1 MNTFNLSLDLD
12 KTPDVPDWVTL
23 RQGDKSGTA
32 IVATIYDHGVQLVG
46 TYNARVVIGNPDGEH
61 YYRANATY
69 NAGVATVT
77 IDEQVAASVA
87 GSTYGYFEILQ
98 GSTVIAS
105 TANFGVRILPSAL
118 DGAEPG
124 EVYDT
129 AIQDAIDGLNDAVNA
144 LPTTV
149 EGILEDH
156 PEWTTTVQDGSISVP
171 KLASDVRSS
180 LSGAI
185 LATIGGTLVTASD
198 AAAAPPYASTIFG
211 RSTQSGTPT
220 PSSPVAITSV
230 TAAELALRGRNL
242 IPLSLATLKSVNT
255 SGTWSGD
262 VYTINGTTVTP
273 LVDGGLVTGIK
284 ISGTPS
290 ASSAFTLVSGVAY
303 PQGTYILSGTG
314 ATGNTMVHLY
324 ARIGSSYKREYNG
337 AFTTEAATWN
347 FIAIQIPTG
356 HQGTVTVYPQMEFGT
371 TASAFRPYDPNS
383 STLAIDLQGHELRS
397 LPDGTRDELQ
407 VGADGHVTLVQ
418 RVGAVT
424 FSGASAENWKYS
436 SSSSYSDPSNGK
448 YCYYADSNVT
458 NIRKG
463 TGLFVASLATHYAL
477 VSLTS
482 FQTNK
487 AQGTYTFSAQD
498 TNPRFTVMTPHT
510 TKADMTAWLASNNIT
525 VLYPLATEQTID
537 LGYVT
542 LPTLPAPDLTAW
554 AAQGA
559 EFELTYQR
567 DATLV
572 IAGIYAQLAPVDGPT
587 ATSNH
592 GVGTYLML
600 GGTLCKVTT
609 AIAAGETIAIGTNVV
624 ATNVMTEILALTA

>member
-69 NAGVATVT
+69 SSGVATVT
-77 IDEQVAASVA
+77 VDEQTAASVA

-124 EVYDT
+124 ENYDN
-129 AIQDAIDGLNDAVNA
+129 AIQDAIDGLNEAVNA

-149 EGILEDH
+149 EGILDDH

-185 LATIGGTLVTASD
+185 LAAIGGTLVTAHD
-198 AAAAPPYASTIFG
+198 AAVVPPNALALYGS
-211 RSTQSGTPT
+211 STQSGTPT
-220 PSSPVAITSV
+220 PSSPKAITSV
-230 TAAELALRGRNL
+230 TAAELGFAGVNLVGSPEALGVTGN
-242 IPLSLATLKSVNT
+242 PT
-255 SGTWSGD
+255 SG
-262 VYTINGTTVTP
+262 YTFNTNGTGFVCPVPRNSRLRLTITTLGNANKYRVFLLPSEPSSGAHYDAADVSQPYNISDPTQGESHIVTTGDYDWMAFI
-273 LVDGGLVTGIK
+273 VATSAVGYDSNVAASMTFEDYAGG
-284 ISGTPS
+284 S
-290 ASSAFTLVSGVAY
+290 APYQGSA
-303 PQGTYILSGTG
+303 
-314 ATGNTMVHLY
+314 
-324 ARIGSSYKREYNG
+324 
-337 AFTTEAATWN
+337 
-347 FIAIQIPTG
+347 
-356 HQGTVTVYPQMEFGT
+356 
-371 TASAFRPYDPNS
+371 
-383 STLAIDLQGHELRS
+383 LAIDLQGHELRS
-397 LPDGTRDELQ
+397 LPDGTRDELRIDAA
-407 VGADGHVTLVQ
+407 GNVTLVQ
-418 RVGAVT
+418 RVGVQTVT
-424 FSGASAENWKYS
+424 EFTSLQGSVPVVALTGGKVSVSATSSICLCDKMTNSPNASATFDTQTNVVKACRISTS
-436 SSSSYSDPSNGK
+436 STAMRCFARFG
-448 YCYYADSNVT
+448 
-458 NIRKG
+458 G
-463 TGLFVASLATHYAL
+463 TESTLEDFNTT
-477 VSLTS
+477 LTS
-482 FQTNK
+482 M
-487 AQGTYTFSAQD
+487 GG
-498 TNPRFTVMTPHT
+498 FTVT
-510 TKADMTAWLASNNIT
+510 
-525 VLYPLATEQTID
+525 YPLETPTETS
-537 LGYVT
+537 LGAVT

-559 EFELTYQR
+559 ELAVTYQR

-592 GVGTYLML
+592 AAGTYLML
-600 GGTLCKVTT
+600 GGTLCRVTT
-609 AIAAGETIAIGTNVV
+609 AIAVGETIAIGTNVV
-624 ATNVMTEILALTA
+624 ATTVMAEILALTA